1 MCGIVGIFDT
11 QGNRDID
18 REALRRMNESQHHR
32 GPDEGE
38 LYLEKALGMGHRRL
52 SVIDVAGLPVRLAY
66 VIVEVSGH
74 RRRAVWTCVWTII
87 RLATCCNVSPTALAP
102 ASD

>member
-11 QGNRDID
+11 QGNREID

-52 SVIDVAGLPVRLAY
+52 SVIDIPLAANIAATSVRL
-66 VIVEVSGH
+66 
-74 RRRAVWTCVWTII
+74 
-87 RLATCCNVSPTALAP
+87 SPSTW
-102 ASD
+102 

>member
-11 QGNRDID
+11 RGHRDID

-38 LYLEKALGMGHRRL
+38 LT
-52 SVIDVAGLPVRLAY
+52 SN
-66 VIVEVSGH
+66 
-74 RRRAVWTCVWTII
+74 RAWAW
-87 RLATCCNVSPTALAP
+87 ATGACP
-102 ASD
+102 